1 MMGRVDDGMEI
12 VKCENIWKIYNQG
25 TDAEVQALKGISL
38 RIKKGE
44 NIAIVGTSGS
54 GKSTLLHTIG
64 CLDRPTR
71 GKVIIDG
78 EDVSSLS
85 GNELS
90 KLRNEK
96 IGFVFQS
103 FYLIPNLNALENVV
117 LPAIFSRSSKAERE
131 KKAKELLKRFG
142 LGHRIYHKPSEL
154 SGGEVQRVAVA
165 RALMNDPEIL
175 LADEPTG
182 NLDSKSG
189 EEIMKTLLELNK
201 NEKVT
206 LITITH
212 DLNIASYAQRIIHL
226 KDGMIVR
233 EVRN

>member
-1 MMGRVDDGMEI
+1 M
-12 VKCENIWKIYNQG
+12 
-25 TDAEVQALKGISL
+25 
-38 RIKKGE
+38 
-44 NIAIVGTSGS
+44 
-54 GKSTLLHTIG
+54 
-64 CLDRPTR
+64 DRPTR